1 MPKRIVWTEAQDTQI
16 RRMRADRSSWDTIA
30 AAVGVTRWTVIE
42 RGRRLNARLP
52 TPVTHDRSFDDTERA
67 PLPPGHPESWGA
79 IIRGTT
85 LEGVVYPIPTPVR

>member
-1 MPKRIVWTEAQDTQI
+1 MPKRIVWTEAQDMQI
-16 RRMRADRSSWDTIA
+16 RRMRASRASWDIIA

-52 TPVTHDRSFDDTERA
+52 PPDTDDQPIEDPERP
-67 PLPPGHPESWGA
+67 PLPAGHPESWGA

-85 LEGVVYPIPTPVR
+85 LEGVVYPIPTSVR